1 MHVCNLNCMPD
12 IRLLSEANFGAAC
25 RTTAPHCALY
35 PDHSGDPAPTLA
47 SGAWLALVAEGRE
60 PEGPAYHLVAS
71 GDLLAPLT
79 SEQTLLLEPNLLP
92 RALGA

>member
-1 MHVCNLNCMPD
+1 MPD

-25 RTTAPHCALY
+25 RTTTPHCALY

-47 SGAWLALVAEGRE
+47 SGAWLALVAEDRE
-60 PEGPAYHLVAS
+60 PKGPAYHLVAS
-71 GDLLAPLT
+71 GDLPAPLT